1 MRDTQHHQQHATGTD
16 AFRVLLTLESQLFVP
31 KQLFYFTGQG
41 LHAEKL
47 LTVRLDQQMLEYM
60 QSGAKSTTSSSFQLA

>member
-1 MRDTQHHQQHATGTD
+1 MRDTQHHQRHATGTD

-47 LTVRLDQQMLEYM
+47 LALRLDQQMLEYM